1 MDDLDDL
8 LDDIEIDHSL
18 DEEEDADVAK
28 IKPTLAAL
36 PDEMKM
42 KWVKTMVEDM
52 KADTSIKFMR
62 SHEYRSWED
71 SKNIKKSVK
80 PHRLLQDAIRNTCVK
95 CNFDESKMSKLLN
108 LVNPLISD
116 SGKQLQ
122 DSYNKQLLS
131 DLKKNVLSDPDYN
144 DGKSFPELA
153 KYYH

>member
-52 KADTSIKFMR
+52 KADTSIKFMF
-62 SHEYRSWED
+62 Y
-71 SKNIKKSVK
+71 
-80 PHRLLQDAIRNTCVK
+80 
-95 CNFDESKMSKLLN
+95 
-108 LVNPLISD
+108 
-116 SGKQLQ
+116 
-122 DSYNKQLLS
+122 
-131 DLKKNVLSDPDYN
+131 
-144 DGKSFPELA
+144 
-153 KYYH
+153 